1 MQGGKK
7 RMGNCKPK
15 ILVADR
21 VKAYIKDHLQ
31 DPITANDI
39 AKVTGYSQYHATR
52 LFKAE
57 TGQSPFDY
65 IRSQRLI
72 HSAYSLRNSKQRV
85 VDVAFDFVFDSH
97 EGFTRAFS
105 NAFGITPKKYMNYK
119 KPEGWLIP
127 FRYLDHQITNLEEMD
142 MNENMKVI
150 FTQIVERPAR
160 KLILKRS
167 KNATHYFEYCEEV
180 GCGSNNNSIVWDY
193 LVTIKEALTEPAGV
207 WLPDN
212 MRKPCCG
219 DLKATG
225 IYAHGVEVPVDYIGE
240 IPDDFDIIKLEP
252 CKLIVF
258 QGEPYLDENYE
269 EAGLGCM
276 KLIEK
281 FNPEVYGY
289 QFADEIAPKMQLE
302 PSGWR
307 GYIEMR
313 PIREIK

>member
-1 MQGGKK
+1 MRKSNQSTF
-7 RMGNCKPK
+7 
-15 ILVADR
+15 V
-21 VKAYIKDHLQ
+21 VEQIKDYVKLHLQ
-31 DPITANDI
+31 DNITAGDI
-39 AKVTGYSQYHATR
+39 AKAVGYSQYHATR
-52 LFKAE
+52 LFKAK

-72 HSAYSLRNSKQRV
+72 WSAYALRNSKQKV
-85 VDVAFDFVFDSH
+85 IDVALDFVFDSH

-105 NAFGITPKKYMNYK
+105 NVFGITPKKYANLK

-127 FRYLDHQITNLEEMD
+127 YRYLDRQITKLEETD
-142 MNENMKVI
+142 MTENTKVI
-150 FTQIVERPAR
+150 FTQILDRPAR

-180 GCGSNNNSIVWDY
+180 GCGNSNNSKPWEY
-193 LVTIKEALTEPAGV
+193 LATIKEALNEPVGV
-207 WLPDN
+207 WLPDD

-225 IYAHGVEVPVDYIGE
+225 IYAHGVEVPVDYAGE
-240 IPDDFDIIKLEP
+240 IPEDFDVINLKP

-269 EAGLGCM
+269 EAVLGCM